1 MIRFSQLVNPH
12 IAPQK
17 SRLHML
23 IEYLVIIIGIA
34 PMALMVNWVL
44 LPHAFVGGGL
54 TGICSAIYYVTG
66 GMFPSLFPEYG
77 GAIPVWLTTFIF
89 NAILLLIAGFTVGW
103 RFCIRTMVGVAAI
116 TFWYRVIPIL
126 PQPIIEDP
134 WLGSIIGGFVFGLS
148 LGCVLA
154 VNGSSGGTDIVAM
167 IVNHYRDISL
177 GNIMLVCDIL
187 IIASAFF
194 LPLPE
199 SMQQEG
205 VNPHYLQT
213 KRVLYGVCMT
223 VSYTVAVDW
232 LMTRLHRSV
241 HFLIYSSQYEQ
252 IATAINRTVNR
263 GVTVLDGTGWYSQKP
278 VKVISVLVRKPE
290 SSLVL
295 SIVNELDPNALV
307 SIADVGGVFGSG
319 FDKIKVK
326 SPNNQKKVP
335 KNLHMS

>member
-1 MIRFSQLVNPH
+1 MLRYSQLVNPH
-12 IAPQK
+12 TAPSA
-17 SRLHML
+17 SR
-23 IEYLVIIIGIA
+23 IKTIFEYLIIIIGIA
-34 PMALMVNWVL
+34 PMALMVNWVF

-54 TGICSAIYYVTG
+54 TGICSVIYYVTG
-66 GMFPSLFPEYG
+66 GYFSSLFPEYG
-77 GAIPVWLTTFIF
+77 GAIPVWLTTFVF
-89 NAILLLIAGFTVGW
+89 NAVLLLIAGLTVGW

-126 PQPIIEDP
+126 PEPIIADP
-134 WLGSIIGGFVFGLS
+134 WIGAIIGGFVFGLS
-148 LGCVLA
+148 LGCVLS

-177 GNIMLVCDIL
+177 GNIMLACDIL

-194 LPLPE
+194 LPLPA
-199 SMQQEG
+199 SMKATGEDLT
-205 VNPHYLQT
+205 YLQI

-223 VSYTVAVDW
+223 ISYTAAVDW
-232 LMTRLHRSV
+232 LMTRFHRSV
-241 HFLIYSSQYEQ
+241 HFLIYSSKYDE
-252 IATAINRTVNR
+252 IATAINTTVNR
-263 GVTVLDGTGWYSQKP
+263 GVTVLDGTGWYSKKP

-295 SIVNELDPNALV
+295 SIVNELDPDALV

-326 SPNNQKKVP
+326 SR
-335 KNLHMS
+335 

>member
-1 MIRFSQLVNPH
+1 MFRYSQFVNPH
-12 IAPQK
+12 SAPHE
-17 SRLHML
+17 SR
-23 IEYLVIIIGIA
+23 IRTVFEYLVIIIGIF

-66 GMFPSLFPEYG
+66 GLFPSLFPEYG
-77 GAIPVWLTTFIF
+77 GAIPVWLTTFVF
-89 NAILLLIAGFTVGW
+89 NAILLLIAGLTVGW

-116 TFWYRVIPIL
+116 TFWYRIIPIL
-126 PQPIIEDP
+126 PEPIIADP
-134 WLGSIIGGFVFGLS
+134 WLGAIIGGFVFGLS

-177 GNIMLVCDIL
+177 GNIMLLCDVL

-199 SMQQEG
+199 SMKQEG
-205 VNPHYLQT
+205 MNPTYQQI

-223 VSYTVAVDW
+223 ISYTAAVDW
-232 LMTRLHRSV
+232 LMTRVHRSV
-241 HFLIYSSQYEQ
+241 HFLIYSAKYDE
-252 IATAINRTVNR
+252 IATAINTTVNR

-319 FDKIKVK
+319 FDKIKAK
-326 SPNNQKKVP
+326 
-335 KNLHMS
+335 